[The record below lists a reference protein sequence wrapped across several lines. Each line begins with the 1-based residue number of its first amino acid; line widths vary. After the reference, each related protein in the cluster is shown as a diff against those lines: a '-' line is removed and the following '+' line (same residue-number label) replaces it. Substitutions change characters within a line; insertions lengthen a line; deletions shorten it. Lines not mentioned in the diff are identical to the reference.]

1 MIIKAWQSNMVIKN
15 DIQSIRGVIIPA
27 WTFMGSYAVME
38 KVWIPVPMRLLS
50 AHTESCGRS
59 RNMFSSCRLNEP
71 GLHDTHFFN
80 PYSPANI

>member
-1 MIIKAWQSNMVIKN
+1 MAVKYGNKN
-15 DIQSIRGVIIPA
+15 DIQSIRGVIMPA

-59 RNMFSSCRLNEP
+59 RNMWGFP
-71 GLHDTHFFN
+71 
-80 PYSPANI
+80 PAG